1 VPLLVELVRPTSV
14 VDLGCGTGAWL
25 ETFLHAGIS
34 EGEVLGV
41 EGPWLDPAALRFPRA
56 RLRVHDLREPLVL
69 ERSFDLALSLEVAE
83 HLPAQSAAALVQT
96 LTSCAPVVVFS
107 AAAPYQGGTGH
118 LNEQWPQ
125 HWAELFARHDFVA
138 IDALRPRI
146 WLNGAIAWY
155 YRQNMAVF
163 VSRSRLADHPALASA
178 FREGQPLLPLVHP
191 DRYVRVARGSVL
203 LIKDKLVEHLYA
215 RWPAARNLI
224 RARPWWSRHRGP
236 DA

>member
-1 VPLLVELVRPTSV
+1 VKPTSV

-25 ETFLHAGIS
+25 ETFLHAGIGES
-34 EGEVLGV
+34 EVIGV
-41 EGPWLDPAALRFPRA
+41 EGPWLDPAVLRFPRG
-56 RLRVHDLREPLVL
+56 RLRVHDLRRPLIL

-83 HLPAQSAAALVQT
+83 HLPPEAAAVLVQA

-125 HWAELFARHDFVA
+125 YWAELFGRHDFVA
-138 IDALRPRI
+138 IDAIRPRI
-146 WLNGAIAWY
+146 WLNSAIAWY

-163 VSRSRLADHPALASA
+163 VSRAQLADHPLLACD

-191 DRYVRVARGSVL
+191 DRYARVARGSVSI
-203 LIKDKLVEHLYA
+203 IKDNLVERLYTTWPTVRHLV
-215 RWPAARNLI
+215 
-224 RARPWWSRHRGP
+224 RARRRRSRDRAP